1 VVGDFIRKDKAEVIL
16 SKIRDN
22 FPKVKLHF
30 SGSTPPEIF
39 VGRVNYPNVFS
50 GILAPD
56 MKGDTT
62 VMASPEEWVEKNLSI
77 EDILAYRGQMIYGRQ
92 VTNVKLNKSL
102 NNVTQELALSSKP
115 VSTEFFLKRVP
126 TLQYSSSRISTI
138 MANPAP
144 IERVLLE
151 ENPFVEKKVDYLT
164 SDYDVKSTDALKELY
179 NSKIKISQM
188 QKLLSAGLLGVKTQ
202 RKLVPT
208 RWGITAVDDMISK
221 DLLKKVKNYKEINEI
236 LVFSDEYN
244 GNHYEILLLP
254 GEFKFEVIEAE
265 VPNVADKSK
274 NNLMNEKM
282 GFWKDFEGFYGRKD
296 YASSVTGAY
305 YANRLAVAEYLERI
319 KKQATIV
326 IFREV
331 SEDYYAPLG
340 VGILREL
347 MRKAFLKNPEKA
359 VSIEEAL
366 KQIDTRIKMPVKKF
380 SEISWI
386 LANYGKQK
394 KLFEF

>member
-1 VVGDFIRKDKAEVIL
+1 MGDFIRRDKAEVIL

-56 MKGDTT
+56 IKGDTT

-77 EDILAYRGQMIYGRQ
+77 EEVLAYRGQMVYGRQ

-126 TLQYSSSRISTI
+126 VLQYSSSRISTI

-144 IERVLLE
+144 IDRVLLE

-179 NSKIKISQM
+179 SSKIKISQM

-202 RKLVPT
+202 RRLVPT

-221 DLLKKVKNYKEINEI
+221 DLLKKVKMYKEINEI

-244 GNHYEILLLP
+244 GNHYEILFLP
-254 GEFKFEVIEAE
+254 GEFKFEVIEASL
-265 VPNVADKSK
+265 PHIDDLSK
-274 NNLMNEKM
+274 ENLANQKM
-282 GFWKDFEGFYGRKD
+282 GFWKDFEGFYERKD

-305 YANRLAVAEYLERI
+305 YANRLAVAEYLERT
-319 KKQATIV
+319 KRQATVV

-366 KQIDTRIKMPVKKF
+366 KNIDSRIKMPVSKF

>member
-1 VVGDFIRKDKAEVIL
+1 MGDFIRKDKAEVIL

-39 VGRVNYPNVFS
+39 VGKANYPNVFS
-50 GILAPD
+50 GILSPD
-56 MKGDTT
+56 IKGDTT
-62 VMASPEEWVEKNLSI
+62 IMASPEEWVGKNLSI
-77 EDILAYRGQMIYGRQ
+77 EQVLAYRGQMVYGRQ
-92 VTNVKLNKSL
+92 VTNVKINKSL

-115 VSTEFFLKRVP
+115 VSTEFFLKRLPV
-126 TLQYSSSRISTI
+126 LQYSSSKISTI

-144 IERVLLE
+144 IDKVLLE
-151 ENPFVEKKVDYLT
+151 ENPFVEKKVDYLV

-179 NSKIKISQM
+179 KSKIKISHM

-202 RKLVPT
+202 RRLVPT

-221 DLLKKVKNYKEINEI
+221 DLLKKIKTYKELNEI

-265 VPNVADKSK
+265 VPHINDPCKE
-274 NNLMNEKM
+274 NLMKETI
-282 GFWKDFEGFYGRKD
+282 GFWKDYEGFYGRKD

-305 YANRLAVAEYLERI
+305 YANRIGLCEYLEKI
-319 KKQATIV
+319 KKQATV
-326 IFREV
+326 IFFRQV

-340 VGILREL
+340 VGILREIT
-347 MRKAFLKNPEKA
+347 RKAFLSNPEKFSS
-359 VSIEEAL
+359 VDEAL
-366 KQIDTRIKMPVKKF
+366 QKIDSRMLIPIKKY
-380 SEISWI
+380 SEISWT

-394 KLFEF
+394 KLWEF